1 MTLNRFH
8 IYAVYTS
15 SGIKYNIRDNCSVIF
30 AETGDETVAR
40 IICDAMN
47 QKATEIKEGTAE

>member
-1 MTLNRFH
+1 MNKKRFY
-8 IYAVYTS
+8 IYPVNTS
-15 SGIKYNIRDNCSVIF
+15 IGVMYQISDNSAVIF

-47 QKATEIKEGTAE
+47 QKANEIQEGSWE